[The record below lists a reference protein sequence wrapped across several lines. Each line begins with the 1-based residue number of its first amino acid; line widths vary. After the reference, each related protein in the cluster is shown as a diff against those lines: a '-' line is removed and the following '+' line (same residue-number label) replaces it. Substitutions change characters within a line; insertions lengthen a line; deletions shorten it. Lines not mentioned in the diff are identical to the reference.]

1 MKKDRFGLWYGQR
14 KEWQKNTMAL
24 LVYLVGFMVIA
35 LAHGALFIK
44 EGTYFIWGADGYS
57 QHFPAACY
65 IWEYWKDFFHQLM
78 QGDLRPM
85 LYSYSIG
92 LGGDIWNVLNYYG
105 LGNPFYLLGVFAKPE
120 QYPLVFSLILEV
132 QYLLAGAAFYALAR
146 KLGARRWGAVVG
158 AWLYVFNG
166 FFILS
171 LLHPIMAHTVVYLPL
186 LLLGAERVMRRE
198 NPLLMGIIVF
208 LMGITGFYFAF
219 INSVVL
225 AFYMLIRTWQ
235 IKGEARYWSVLWRNV
250 LYGIVVYLAGL
261 LSSFAVFLPQILGFL
276 GSNRTASGS
285 QPLLLGGPDVLRQ
298 WLHDALIPS
307 LEPFVGGLALLA
319 AALVIGR
326 AISRKENSG
335 PLVVGV
341 AVALVFIVSPFAQSA
356 LVGFGNSEFTRFW
369 YAIALLFSMALA
381 LLADSLFQLTRAQ
394 LGAAAVLV
402 VLVVLVLVPGG
413 LATEEW
419 MALIFLLL
427 SVGVVLLGQKRWWKS
442 VNGARMAQR
451 TAACL
456 LACLTVAQLSCSMY
470 WNRASVGHS
479 FYRAKRFSLLMPAVT
494 DKTLPEGEYR
504 VDVAEVADRH
514 WWTGS
519 NAPLVGNYKGLSAY
533 FSILDKVYTDAMLH
547 DWALASAQ
555 QGAFSFQSLDGC
567 AALNTLASVRYCYA
581 RPGMEG
587 HVPFGYAYL
596 GDTPQSLE
604 FTFVPEQGRTLKRY
618 ENLYMLPMA
627 YAYRAALPQQEY
639 DALNG
644 LQKQAAIMQV
654 AALEEVPQQAVTA
667 HPDLSG
673 VKKVKLD
680 VTELEGL
687 VWENG
692 VIECN
697 TGDGTEGKMTLQV
710 EAPPKSEIHLALY
723 GYASDVDELPHPEF
737 IMEGGIRHVIMGEAV
752 DPEESWVNLGYHEEG
767 GTVTVTVTLADGKRM
782 ELDHMDAW
790 VYDMEQY
797 ARDAQVR
804 VDNGLHSIVAG
815 KDSIQASSDSSED
828 RVVVF
833 SIPWSSGWTASVDGV
848 PVPTIRANSM
858 FTGVM
863 VPAGSHIV
871 YMYYITPGLKLGVL
885 CSGVGVLLLLG
896 LYVAWRIQTKKK
908 KVQ

>member
-14 KEWQKNTMAL
+14 KEWQKTTMAL
-24 LVYLVGFMVIA
+24 LVYLLGFMVIA

-44 EGTYFIWGADGYS
+44 EGTYFIWGADGSNQMFPVFCYMQQYVRDLFAQLAAGDFRPQLYHYS
-57 QHFPAACY
+57 
-65 IWEYWKDFFHQLM
+65 L
-78 QGDLRPM
+78 
-85 LYSYSIG
+85 G
-92 LGGDIWNVLNYYG
+92 LGGDIWTVLNWHG
-105 LGNPFYLLGVFAKPE
+105 LGNPFYLLGLLAKPE
-120 QYPLVFSLILEV
+120 QYPLAFSLILEV

-158 AWLYVFNG
+158 AWLYVFTG
-166 FFILS
+166 FFAMTIM
-171 LLHPIMAHTVVYLPL
+171 HPIMAHAVVYLPL

-198 NPLLMGIIVF
+198 SPLLMGIVVF

-235 IKGEARYWSVLWRNV
+235 IKGESRYWSALWRNV

-261 LSSFAVFLPQILGFL
+261 LASGAIFLPQIIGFL
-276 GSNRTASGS
+276 GSNRTGGS
-285 QPLLLGGPDVLRQ
+285 PHPLLEAPGVLGQ
-298 WLHDALIPS
+298 WLQDALIPR
-307 LEPFVGGLALLA
+307 LEPFVGVLALVAIALA
-319 AALVIGR
+319 IGR

-341 AVALVFIVSPFAQSA
+341 AVVLVFIVSPFAQSA
-356 LVGFGNSEFTRFW
+356 LVGFGDSEYERFW
-369 YAIALLFSMALA
+369 YAAALLFSMAFA
-381 LLADSLFQLTRAQ
+381 LLADSLFELTHAQ

-402 VLVVLVLVPGG
+402 VLAVLVLAPGG

-427 SVGVVLLGQKRWWKS
+427 TVGVVLLGQKRWWKTPAH
-442 VNGARMAQR
+442 ARAARR
-451 TAACL
+451 TAVCL
-456 LACLTVAQLSCSMY
+456 LAGLTVAQLSCDLY
-470 WNRASVGHS
+470 WNRATAGAGSYRVG
-479 FYRAKRFSLLMPAVT
+479 RFASPMPAVT
-494 DKTLPEGEYR
+494 DQTLPEGEYR
-504 VDVAEVADRH
+504 VDVAEVADRQ
-514 WWTGS
+514 WWSGS
-519 NAPLVGNYKGLSAY
+519 NVPLVGNYKGLSVY
-533 FSILDKVYTDAMLH
+533 FSILDDSYTNAMLH
-547 DWALASAQ
+547 DWALASAE

-567 AALNTLASVRYCYA
+567 VALNTLASVRYCFA

-587 HVPFGYAYL
+587 YVPFGYAYL
-596 GDTPQSLE
+596 GDTPQSLK
-604 FTFVPEQGRTLKRY
+604 FTIVPEQGRTLKRY

-627 YAYRAALPQQEY
+627 YAYQAALPQQEY
-639 DALNG
+639 GALNG

-654 AALEEVPQQAVTA
+654 AALEEVPEQAVTA

-673 VKKVKLD
+673 VKKVKMD
-680 VTELEGL
+680 VVAQKGL

-697 TGDGTEGKMTLQV
+697 TGDGTDGEMTLQV
-710 EAPPKSEIHLALY
+710 EAPPKSEIHLALH
-723 GYASDVDELPHPEF
+723 GYATKAPALAHPEF
-737 IMEGGIRHVIMGEAV
+737 TMEGGIHHVIMGETV
-752 DPEESWVNLGYHEEG
+752 DPEESWVNLGYNEKG
-767 GTVTVTVTLADGKRM
+767 GTVTVTMRLADGERM

-848 PVPTIRANSM
+848 PVPTVRANSM

-885 CSGVGVLLLLG
+885 CSGLGVLLLLG
-896 LYVAWRIQTKKK
+896 LYVVWRIKTKKK